1 MVENALLV
9 SIANNKKQFLVR
21 TEGELHTD
29 VGIVNLEALKAL
41 GFGSTVSTHLGYEF
55 KVLEPRSPDYFSH
68 LKRTGAPMM
77 PKDIGIIV
85 AYTGLNKE
93 DVVLDAGTGSGI
105 TAIFL
110 GNIAKHVISY
120 EINPDFAKRATEN
133 VKQVGLT
140 NVDIIEGDILEI
152 ASEIEF
158 NVVTLDLHDISKA
171 IHVVKDC
178 LAPGGFIASFSPFY
192 EQVFEARN
200 ALKSFTQ
207 IKTFEGIEREIQ
219 FGKRGTRPATRVGH
233 TGFVTIARA

>member
-1 MVENALLV
+1 
-9 SIANNKKQFLVR
+9 
-21 TEGELHTD
+21 
-29 VGIVNLEALKAL
+29 
-41 GFGSTVSTHLGYEF
+41 
-55 KVLEPRSPDYFSH
+55 
-68 LKRTGAPMM
+68 
-77 PKDIGIIV
+77 
-85 AYTGLNKE
+85 
-93 DVVLDAGTGSGI
+93 
-105 TAIFL
+105 L
-110 GNIAKHVISY
+110 GNIAKRVVSY

-158 NVVTLDLHDISKA
+158 NVVTLDLHDIGNA